1 MQFATRAQSSSNPV
15 SPGKFKK
22 TVSQESPQSVREFTK
37 QIEVRDQTECK
48 ETFKAIHSA
57 TTAAEKNDILDQA
70 LEYFMQKAVEEEK
83 EYHLKLE
90 SLSSTK
96 EEIAA
101 FAQEQ
106 EVRTNEKRR
115 WARKT
120 DTNQMEFVSL
130 NPKFNTY
137 KSTLAK
143 AANTAYPFTAEQLK
157 SGSYWLPNVNV
168 ADPNEAAFT
177 CGRFE
182 LKEDTSAQK
191 IEERFSEVSVSTVAE
206 LLRELVHSEQGE
218 FETSVDGVCAW
229 GEGLAALE
237 FSDSDKETFESF
249 WTPKGDGAF
258 DTSLDEK
265 RAAVANCWRYQPRT
279 DIIASD
285 ALTKKQ
291 ALLVKQR
298 EARGP
303 LSEQRI
309 AQRIA
314 KMTKYFNKPENYP
327 AASAPAAS
335 FFQERLEVL
344 SQSDMPAILSRH
356 NEYEDNYVNALA
368 AKGRKFVVEKDVWAV
383 QKSFSFKSEKAQ
395 ALKDAQMKKRTE
407 VRVATMAALKE
418 ELGL

>member
-1 MQFATRAQSSSNPV
+1 MQFATSAPSSSNPV

-48 ETFKAIHSA
+48 ETFKAIQSA
-57 TTAAEKNDILDQA
+57 NTAAAKNDILDQA

-83 EYHLKLE
+83 QYHSKLK
-90 SLSSTK
+90 SLSNTK

-101 FAQEQ
+101 FAQEK
-106 EVRTNEKRR
+106 EVRANEKRR

-120 DTNQMEFVSL
+120 DTNQVEFVSL
-130 NPKFNTY
+130 NPAFNTY

-168 ADPNEAAFT
+168 ADPNEAAFA
-177 CGRFE
+177 CERFE

-191 IEERFSEVSVSTVAE
+191 LEERFSEVSVSTVAE
-206 LLRELVHSEQGE
+206 SLRELVHSEQGE

-229 GEGLAALE
+229 GEGLPALE
-237 FSDSDKETFESF
+237 FTDTDKEVFESF
-249 WTPKGDGAF
+249 WTPKGNGAF

-279 DIIASD
+279 DIITSD

-309 AQRIA
+309 ARRIA

-356 NEYEDNYVNALA
+356 REYEDNYVNALA
-368 AKGRKFVVEKDVWAV
+368 AKGAELVVEKDVWAV

-407 VRVATMAALKE
+407 LRVATMAALKE